1 MAWPVL
7 EHSLEEVDRAGN
19 VLLAPGADFEAL
31 DLAIIVIN
39 NWRASHHFPI
49 NTFQTTL
56 RHKAEHFPKSVVSQ
70 RIKRL
75 KAIQHK
81 LQKHTKNPIALS
93 TMQDIGGCRIVLP
106 TLAQMR
112 KVVKEY
118 LDGDLKHKLIRHD
131 DYILS
136 PKRSGYRGIHLVYSY
151 VSDKRQTYNGLNVE
165 IQFRT
170 PLQHSWATAVEVVG
184 FFRKE
189 LLKSSEGDPVWKH
202 FFKLMAAEITFL
214 EKARVGIPG
223 MATDHN
229 ALRDELRRCAAHIG
243 ALDYLGAVGTG
254 VGSVVETNIPG
265 SHYFLLQLDT
275 SARKLEVT
283 GYQLNARQ
291 RATWDY
297 GQVEKAIMGQTE
309 REAVLVSAQS
319 MAELKRAYVNYFL
332 DVSRFILLVETAI
345 R

>member
-1 MAWPVL
+1 
-7 EHSLEEVDRAGN
+7 
-19 VLLAPGADFEAL
+19 
-31 DLAIIVIN
+31 
-39 NWRASHHFPI
+39 
-49 NTFQTTL
+49 
-56 RHKAEHFPKSVVSQ
+56 
-70 RIKRL
+70 
-75 KAIQHK
+75 
-81 LQKHTKNPIALS
+81 
-93 TMQDIGGCRIVLP
+93 
-106 TLAQMR
+106 
-112 KVVKEY
+112 
-118 LDGDLKHKLIRHD
+118 
-131 DYILS
+131 
-136 PKRSGYRGIHLVYSY
+136 
-151 VSDKRQTYNGLNVE
+151 
-165 IQFRT
+165 
-170 PLQHSWATAVEVVG
+170 
-184 FFRKE
+184 
-189 LLKSSEGDPVWKH
+189 
-202 FFKLMAAEITFL
+202 
-214 EKARVGIPG
+214 